1 MAPHTYTVTITKDDG
16 AIVITERSVS
26 KLFKKLS
33 EHIEFPD
40 DLTPEAFG
48 KKYISRKVK
57 HENFT
62 IIVSDRDKIPIN
74 ESKKAYKKR
83 RVQESKLERKEVI
96 VLRKQVQELNELVAT
111 LQLQLAA
118 ATASQVSHSDD
129 VEHQGCLSPMST

>member
-83 RVQESKLERKEVI
+83 RAQESKLERKEVI

>member
-33 EHIEFPD
+33 EQIKFPD
-40 DLTPEAFG
+40 DLSPEAFG

-57 HENFT
+57 HENF
-62 IIVSDRDKIPIN
+62 IIEVSDRDKIPIN
-74 ESKKAYKKR
+74 ESKRAHQKR
-83 RVQESKLERKEVI
+83 KLQKIKSELSEVDN
-96 VLRKQVQELNELVAT
+96 LRKQVQELNELVAT

-118 ATASQVSHSDD
+118 ATASQVFHSDD
-129 VEHQGCLSPMST
+129 AEHQESLSPMSS